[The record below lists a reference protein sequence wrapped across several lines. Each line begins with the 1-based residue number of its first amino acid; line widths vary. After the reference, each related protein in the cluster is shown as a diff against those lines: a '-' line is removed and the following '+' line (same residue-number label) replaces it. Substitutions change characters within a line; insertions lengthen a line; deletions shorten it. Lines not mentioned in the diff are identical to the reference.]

1 MRRLSSAALMRRT
14 MLPLLAALGLTLSAS
29 ATTVGPA
36 MAAGGPPLVRIPGS
50 AVPAASRAQRVA
62 ATPAAAAVDA
72 VVYLRPRNPGL
83 LRRVA
88 AARSAAP
95 GLTPAQID
103 ALFIPHPAT
112 VARVERYLESEG
124 LRVTG
129 RDLLAL
135 QVAGPAAAQE
145 RAFGTGLAQFQ
156 ASDGSRF
163 RAPTGAVRLPA
174 GVASLVQSVSGLDT
188 ALRLQPAIA
197 QASAARPGSVT
208 PTCTGAANRRNN
220 FFPGAFLPAELGSA
234 NGYHHNALINAGA
247 DGQGQTI
254 GLVEF
259 SNYKTADIQKFDSC
273 FPAIEPS
280 VTRTSIASG
289 TSDLSAADEV
299 ELDIEIAQAAAP
311 ESATTVYI
319 APNNVSEIL
328 PMLGRMVTDHPNV
341 VSDSWGLCEPALSA
355 SFLESENTALE
366 LVAAAG
372 ISFYVA
378 SGDDGSSDC
387 GIGNG
392 LWVGDPSS
400 QPFATAVG
408 GTTLHTVSVARSTST
423 ETAWKGSGG
432 GVSEY
437 WPMPHWQSS
446 VVTAQNDGTKCDDT
460 ADRCRETPDVALDAN
475 PNTGYMYY
483 CTSRVC
489 GTPVGWQAIGGTSA
503 AAPLMAGIT
512 ADANNSAGADLGFA
526 SPFLYSQHGT
536 NVFHDI
542 SKGTNNLS
550 GGTKYAAGMGYD
562 MVTGLG
568 SVDAANLASALHA
581 HGPVHVTAPHSTT
594 IAAAGPAA
602 GLTIKY
608 GTLVRFSGTLS
619 DSGGPLGGVPMIIQL
634 SNGWEFR
641 GDTESNGH
649 YDIRIKNQ
657 LSRNLTWRAMYLGS
671 DTEAPSITPKQ
682 HIYVT
687 PSLSAGLVARRS
699 AGVYHIAVDTA
710 HTFKGHSL
718 PNMNGAHVV
727 AQVRSGSQPWHALA
741 AATVNAKG
749 KYHTVASFKKQRS
762 LHLRWVFQGG
772 KTKHWLTAISPAIA
786 VVVR

>member
-1 MRRLSSAALMRRT
+1 MRKT
-14 MLPLLAALGLTLSAS
+14 IFPLVAALGLTLSAS
-29 ATTVGPA
+29 ATTAGPA
-36 MAAGGPPLVRIPGS
+36 IAAGGHALVRIPGS
-50 AVPAASRAQRVA
+50 VVPAASRAERVA
-62 ATPAAAAVDA
+62 ATPAAATVDA

-95 GLTPAQID
+95 GLTLAQID
-103 ALFIPHPAT
+103 ALFIPRPVT
-112 VARVERYLESEG
+112 VARVERYLASQG

-129 RDLLAL
+129 RNLLAL
-135 QVAGPAAAQE
+135 QVDGTAAAQE
-145 RAFGTGLAQFQ
+145 RAFGTGLAQFR
-156 ASDGSRF
+156 ASDGSSF

-188 ALRLQPAIA
+188 ALRLSPATA
-197 QASAARPGSVT
+197 QTSSPRPGTVT
-208 PTCTGAANRRNN
+208 PTCTGAANKRNN
-220 FFPGAFLPAELGSA
+220 FFPDAFLPAELGSA
-234 NGYHHNALINAGA
+234 GGYHHNALINAGA

-280 VTRTSIASG
+280 VTNTSIGAG
-289 TSDLSAADEV
+289 TNDRSAADEV

-311 ESATTVYI
+311 VSATTVYI
-319 APNNVSEIL
+319 APNNVSQIL
-328 PMLGRMVTDHPNV
+328 PMLARIVTDHPTV

-355 SFLESENTALE
+355 SFLKSENTALE

-378 SGDDGSSDC
+378 SGDNGSSDC
-387 GIGNG
+387 GAGNG
-392 LWVGDPSS
+392 LWIGDPSS

-408 GTTLHTVSVARSTST
+408 GTTLHTVTSRT
-423 ETAWKGSGG
+423 PTSETGWKGSGG

-437 WPMPHWQSS
+437 WPMPQWQRSAF
-446 VVTAQNDGTKCDDT
+446 TPQNDGTKCDDT

-483 CTSRVC
+483 CTSTVC

-512 ADANNSAGADLGFA
+512 ADANDSAGVDLGFA
-526 SPFLYSQHGT
+526 SPFLYSQINT
-536 NVFHDI
+536 SVFHDI
-542 SKGTNNLS
+542 TSGSNNLT
-550 GGTKYAAGMGYD
+550 GGTKYTAGSGYD

-568 SVDAANLASALHA
+568 SVDAQNLATALHG
-581 HGPVHVTAPHSTT
+581 HGTVHVTAPHSTN
-594 IAAAGPAA
+594 IAATGPAA
-602 GLTIKY
+602 DLTIKY

-619 DSGGPLGGVPMIIQL
+619 DTGGPLAGVPMIIQL

-641 GDTESNGH
+641 GNTESNGH

-657 LSRNLTWRAMYLGS
+657 LSRNLTWQAVYLGS

-687 PSLSAGLVARRS
+687 PSLSAGLVAKRS
-699 AGVYHIAVDTA
+699 AGVYHIAVNSA

-718 PNMNGAHVV
+718 PNMNGARVV

-741 AATVNAKG
+741 TATVSASG
-749 KYHTVASFKKQRS
+749 KYHTVVSFKQQRS
-762 LHLRWVFQGG
+762 LHLRWVFDGG
-772 KTKHWLTAISPAIA
+772 KSKHWLAAVSPAFA

>member
-1 MRRLSSAALMRRT
+1 MRRT

-29 ATTVGPA
+29 ATTAGPA
-36 MAAGGPPLVRIPGS
+36 MAAGSHSLVRIPGS
-50 AVPAASRAQRVA
+50 AVPAASRAERVA
-62 ATPAAAAVDA
+62 ATPASSAVDA
-72 VVYLRPRNPGL
+72 VVYLRPRNAGL

-95 GLTPAQID
+95 GLTQAQID
-103 ALFIPHPAT
+103 ALFIPRPAT
-112 VARVERYLESEG
+112 VARVEHYLESEG

-135 QVAGPAAAQE
+135 QVTGPAAAQE
-145 RAFGTGLAQFQ
+145 RAFGTSLAQFQ
-156 ASDGSRF
+156 ASNGSRF

-188 ALRLQPAIA
+188 ALRLQPATD
-197 QASAARPGSVT
+197 QTSGVRPRTVSSVC
-208 PTCTGAANRRNN
+208 PGPAKKRNQL
-220 FFPGAFLPAELGSA
+220 FPGAYLPAELGSA
-234 NGYHHNALINAGA
+234 NGYGHNALINAGA
-247 DGQGQTI
+247 DGQNQTI

-280 VTRTSIASG
+280 VTRTSIGAG
-289 TSDLSAADEV
+289 TSDRSAADEV

-311 ESATTVYI
+311 VSATTVYI
-319 APNNVSEIL
+319 APNNVSQIL
-328 PMLGRMVTDHPNV
+328 PMLARIVTDHPNV
-341 VSDSWGLCEPALSA
+341 VSDSWGLCEPALAA
-355 SFLESENTALE
+355 SFLKSENTALE

-387 GIGNG
+387 GVGNG

-408 GTTLHTVSVARSTST
+408 GTTLHTVNVSRSAST

-437 WPMPHWQSS
+437 WPMPQWQRS
-446 VVTAQNDGTKCDDT
+446 VVTPQNDGSKCDDT

-483 CTSRVC
+483 CTSTVC

-503 AAPLMAGIT
+503 AAPLMAAIT
-512 ADANNSAGADLGFA
+512 ADANDSAGVDLGFA

-536 NVFHDI
+536 TVFHDI
-542 SKGTNNLS
+542 TKGTNNLS
-550 GGTKYAAGMGYD
+550 GGTKYAAGTGYD

-568 SVDAANLASALHA
+568 SVDAQNLATALHG
-581 HGPVHVTAPHSTT
+581 HGTVHVTAPHSTN
-594 IAAAGPAA
+594 IAATGPAA
-602 GLTIKY
+602 DLTIRY

-619 DSGGPLGGVPMIIQL
+619 DTGGPLAGVPMIIQL

-657 LSRNLTWRAMYLGS
+657 LSRNLTWQAVYLGS
-671 DTEAPSITPKQ
+671 DTDAPSITPKQ

-687 PSLSAGLVARRS
+687 PSLSARLVGKRS
-699 AGVYHIAVDTA
+699 AGVYHIAVNTA

-718 PNMNGAHVV
+718 PNMNGARVV
-727 AQVRSGSQPWHALA
+727 AQVRSGNQPWHVLA
-741 AATVNAKG
+741 AATVNASG
-749 KYHTVASFKKQRS
+749 KYHVVVSFKKQRS
-762 LHLRWVFQGG
+762 LHLRWVFSGG

-786 VVVR
+786 VVAR